1 MSGATLIGL
10 TPEEEALLVQ
20 LREAEGL
27 TGIHIHEPTSTRT
40 EPAPAATDDARPVL
54 KAGPATTQQPCGE
67 PAAEEEAVQVEV
79 AALQARLA
87 AAEAQAAEAVAQA
100 EAARA
105 AAAEAVRAAA
115 EQAAEAEAAAEAAVA
130 AAALVV
136 EGAAAHAME
145 AAAAAQAAQAS
156 SARGTATAMDCFKK
170 CLNPKAA
177 QAEMELRDEDEITS
191 PGGK

>member
-1 MSGATLIGL
+1 M
-10 TPEEEALLVQ
+10 
-20 LREAEGL
+20 
-27 TGIHIHEPTSTRT
+27 
-40 EPAPAATDDARPVL
+40 
-54 KAGPATTQQPCGE
+54 
-67 PAAEEEAVQVEV
+67 
-79 AALQARLA
+79 
-87 AAEAQAAEAVAQA
+87 
-100 EAARA
+100 
-105 AAAEAVRAAA
+105 RAAA

-191 PGGK
+191 PRGEVGLKLGLSRAEPLSNYY